1 MTSDFIWAGFQIGAV
16 KRNYRGQS
24 ASFQIGAL
32 KRNYR
37 WRPAMFRALAARVQ
51 AALWSGRTDTATHAL
66 VARRTTMV
74 PHERIE
80 LDSGLRTDDLNKDA
94 RRATHDDSSA

>member
-37 WRPAMFRALAARVQ
+37 WRHV
-51 AALWSGRTDTATHAL
+51 
-66 VARRTTMV
+66 
-74 PHERIE
+74 
-80 LDSGLRTDDLNKDA
+80 
-94 RRATHDDSSA
+94 SSARGARAGAQ